1 MLTLAEECTKAGLC
15 VSRMSHFDT
24 ILFPLAV
31 LGHMFEKLTRR
42 QNASGARC
50 ESTESA

>member
-24 ILFPLAV
+24 ILFPL
-31 LGHMFEKLTRR
+31 FEKLTRR